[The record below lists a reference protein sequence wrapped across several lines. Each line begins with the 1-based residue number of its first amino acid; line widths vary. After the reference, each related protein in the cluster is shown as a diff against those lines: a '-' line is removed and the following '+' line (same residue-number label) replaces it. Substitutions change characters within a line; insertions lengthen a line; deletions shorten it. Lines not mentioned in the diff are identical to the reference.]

1 MAALQQLLDALRA
14 ARASREVSSILLLIG
29 KAVESLLEGLVHG
42 LQVRAATIKLESLN
56 KYLVAIATLFGYL
69 FFNSYTGTV
78 LRLMRSR
85 FTYNVSH
92 EFCLWFYRLDVGF

>member
-42 LQVRAATIKLESLN
+42 LQVRPVTTQVWKGN
-56 KYLVAIATLFGYL
+56 PHL
-69 FFNSYTGTV
+69 FFSAVDPDPYPDPDSMGSQEVKN
-78 LRLMRSR
+78 
-85 FTYNVSH
+85 
-92 EFCLWFYRLDVGF
+92 DP

>member
-42 LQVRAATIKLESLN
+42 LQVRGCCGHPSFGQLPYPNWFRSVPVSVFSAVDPDPYSDRYGFNGVPGGQKWPTNIK
-56 KYLVAIATLFGYL
+56 K
-69 FFNSYTGTV
+69 SY
-78 LRLMRSR
+78 
-85 FTYNVSH
+85 
-92 EFCLWFYRLDVGF
+92 

>member
-42 LQVRAATIKLESLN
+42 LQVRGCCGHPSFGELPPIRIVLHPYLRVAANPDCFTYVLESGCQSG
-56 KYLVAIATLFGYL
+56 LFYIR
-69 FFNSYTGTV
+69 T
-78 LRLMRSR
+78 
-85 FTYNVSH
+85 
-92 EFCLWFYRLDVGF
+92 